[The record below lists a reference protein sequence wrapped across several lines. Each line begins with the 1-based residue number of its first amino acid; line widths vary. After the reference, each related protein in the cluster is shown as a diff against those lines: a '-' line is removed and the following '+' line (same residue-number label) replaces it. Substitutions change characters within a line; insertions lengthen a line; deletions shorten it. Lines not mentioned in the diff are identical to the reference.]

1 MPTLQLA
8 TTGLEPVVLRLHR
21 RSGAALRG
29 MWDVVEHLLHEGTL
43 PRVQSPVALD
53 LVPAM

>member
-1 MPTLQLA
+1 VPTLQLA

-21 RSGAALRG
+21 RSGAAVRG